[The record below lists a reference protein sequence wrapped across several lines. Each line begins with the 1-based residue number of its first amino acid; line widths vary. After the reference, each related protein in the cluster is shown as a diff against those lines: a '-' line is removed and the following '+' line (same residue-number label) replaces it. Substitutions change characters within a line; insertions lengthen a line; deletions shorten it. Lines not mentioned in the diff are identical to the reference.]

1 MKMSQLLGVTTS
13 ELSYQ
18 DAAPQ
23 KGDKVILDGTAKI
36 FINRK
41 NMTVTTTS
49 HGVTRQKFCSKEEFG
64 ASVANAKSLA
74 SAIQASIH

>member
-13 ELSYQ
+13 ELTYQ
-18 DAAPQ
+18 DVNPK
-23 KGDKVILDGTAKI
+23 KGDKVVLDGSTKI

-49 HGVTRQKFCSKEEFG
+49 HGVTRQKFCSAEDFPT
-64 ASVANAKSLA
+64 SVINARSMA
-74 SAIQASIH
+74 AIINSSIH